1 MNMYGRYNY
10 WQSLYEKNWTFTFYC
25 HKNFVNCSNF
35 WAVFIFYL
43 TARIRLNLIR
53 AVKIFLS
60 SSWHLEKKCRAVE
73 IRADGF
79 RAVHPDSFERENW
92 LFKQNKRLK
101 TKSNHLCLPL
111 LFVWRYLH
119 VPYIMSRQFLMFC
132 FSNYYK
138 SKQLVRKFVGLK
150 MINVFR

>member
-35 WAVFIFYL
+35 RAVFIFYL

-53 AVKIFLS
+53 AVEIFLS
-60 SSWHLEKKCRAVE
+60 SSWHFEKKCWAVK

-79 RAVHPDSFERENW
+79 RAVHRISQIENRETHLDNIILAFSKTASHRVRKRKW
-92 LFKQNKRLK
+92 VTSLDQMARRFFFSLFKWRKSDKRLK
-101 TKSNHLCLPL
+101 KKCWAKTL
-111 LFVWRYLH
+111 
-119 VPYIMSRQFLMFC
+119 IE
-132 FSNYYK
+132 
-138 SKQLVRKFVGLK
+138 
-150 MINVFR
+150 